1 MFLTRDQHS
10 RIWVLSR
17 PAGMYLAQVLISMKG
32 PRETSEVEE
41 LDFVPFL
48 EHIQLYPL
56 SDGG

>member
-1 MFLTRDQHS
+1 
-10 RIWVLSR
+10 
-17 PAGMYLAQVLISMKG
+17 MYLAQVLISMKG